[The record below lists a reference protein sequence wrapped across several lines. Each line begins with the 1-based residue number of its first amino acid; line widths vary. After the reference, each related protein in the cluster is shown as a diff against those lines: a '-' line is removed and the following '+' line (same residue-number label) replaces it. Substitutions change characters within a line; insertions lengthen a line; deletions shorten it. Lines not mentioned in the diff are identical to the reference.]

1 MEKTNS
7 EITDFEKRERLNFI
21 AKNVID
27 CFNFV
32 PDKESLLFITDGK
45 VVEQNPMFVQAIND
59 ELEQRTNKDQHTRG
73 NFERIIV
80 KASPKSAEPFGEK
93 IGEKMKD
100 RPVLIVTSMSR
111 SHSQE
116 TGAALRAD
124 IRDKTVF
131 DEILS
136 SEELLQTASKGWS
149 GFTPERLASLGGKMP
164 DSTYEKM
171 KAFAKVRRIRLISIT
186 KGHNPYEILTKGAV
200 EESVEVLR
208 RRAEI
213 VSKLMRDVTKV
224 HITSGLGTDL
234 WLSPRTDKT
243 EVEDGLVDKP
253 GKLSN
258 FPIGE
263 WSTSPFIEGA
273 NGLMVVDGPIGGNHN
288 LDMIEDYG
296 PITLVVKEGNIT
308 HVNNIPLKENTGNS
322 LAESVK
328 SYLGSGN
335 NAEGHAF
342 RIAELGIGINGK
354 ACQSKA
360 PKDIGSSEGEKIYGT
375 CHIAF
380 GSNGSF
386 GVEPGDPNLNAVPI
400 HCDMVLM
407 NGLNVDCERKDGTNF
422 SLIHESEPQGY

>member
-1 MEKTNS
+1 M
-7 EITDFEKRERLNFI
+7 
-21 AKNVID
+21 
-27 CFNFV
+27 
-32 PDKESLLFITDGK
+32 
-45 VVEQNPMFVQAIND
+45 
-59 ELEQRTNKDQHTRG
+59 
-73 NFERIIV
+73 
-80 KASPKSAEPFGEK
+80 
-93 IGEKMKD
+93 
-100 RPVLIVTSMSR
+100 
-111 SHSQE
+111 
-116 TGAALRAD
+116 
-124 IRDKTVF
+124 
-131 DEILS
+131 
-136 SEELLQTASKGWS
+136 
-149 GFTPERLASLGGKMP
+149 
-164 DSTYEKM
+164 
-171 KAFAKVRRIRLISIT
+171 
-186 KGHNPYEILTKGAV
+186 
-200 EESVEVLR
+200 
-208 RRAEI
+208 
-213 VSKLMRDVTKV
+213 
-224 HITSGLGTDL
+224 
-234 WLSPRTDKT
+234 
-243 EVEDGLVDKP
+243 
-253 GKLSN
+253 
-258 FPIGE
+258 
-263 WSTSPFIEGA
+263 FIEGA